1 MLKITKA
8 KNEMN
13 SYDFKIES
21 EENTLGIIFGGNGDL
36 YFYVKKNNDEEKQ
49 IINFEITKENY
60 VLYKLFESLYDQI
73 INCDIYSLD
82 EYELDFYDAE
92 ELEEKR
98 IMHQEW
104 NDDLKQSS
112 VYKNLVKDGIIS
124 WRHDDQIYEQ
134 ANILNIHKE
143 DEKYRLEFVE
153 QTEEWSIFLDVRF
166 RNSGSRYS
174 PFNMAFMDFYHEL
187 QKYDPEYHQ
196 IHMEEYL
203 YQKRLEL
210 KHK

>member
-1 MLKITKA
+1 MLKIIKQ
-8 KNEMN
+8 KNEMK
-13 SYDFKIES
+13 SYDFKIIS

-36 YFYVKKNNDEEKQ
+36 YFYVQKKDSDEKE

-60 VLYKLFESLYDQI
+60 ILYKLFESLYNQI
-73 INCDIYSLD
+73 INCDIYNLD
-82 EYELDFYDAE
+82 EC
-92 ELEEKR
+92 ELEFYEEDELEDKR
-98 IMHQEW
+98 LMYQEW
-104 NDDLKQSS
+104 NEELKQSS

-143 DEKYRLEFVE
+143 DEKYRLEFIE
-153 QTEEWSIFLDVRF
+153 NCEEWAIFLDVRF

-196 IHMEEYL
+196 VHMEEYL

-210 KHK
+210 RHK